1 MMYLS
6 FVAPRMAS
14 LVGRHRAH
22 LAHPHHF
29 QLGRQLPHL
38 RPQMNRYYVVVVVVV
53 KIYE

>member
-1 MMYLS
+1 
-6 FVAPRMAS
+6 MAA

-38 RPQMNRYYVVVVVVV
+38 RPQMNRNDVCFVVVVVVVV